1 MSKVIGIDLGTTNS
15 CMAVYEGGEAKV
27 IPNKEGK
34 NTTPSIVA
42 FTDKGEV
49 LVGDPA
55 KRQAITNP
63 EKTIYS
69 VKRIMGLMMDEENA
83 KEAQSKVGYKI
94 VDRNGAAAV
103 EIGDKV
109 YTPQEISAK
118 ILGKLK
124 TDAEEYLGAPVT
136 DAVITVPAY
145 FNDAQRKATQEAGT
159 IAGLNVLRII
169 NEPTA
174 ASLAYGLDKKGE
186 EKVLVYDLGGGTFDV
201 TALEIGDG
209 TFEVLSTDGNAFLGG
224 DDFDNAIIDWLAK
237 EFESENGFDVKNDKM
252 ALQRLKDAAEN
263 AKKELSSAESTEINL
278 PFISMGSAG
287 PVHLVKSL
295 TRAKFESMTED
306 LITETLEHIKVALK
320 DAGLDKDEIEEII
333 MVGGSTRLPKANE
346 VVREFFGKDLNK
358 GVNPDEVVAAGAAV
372 QAGVLRGDVKDVLL
386 LDVTPLSLG
395 IETLDHIKVALKDA
409 GLDKGEIEEVIM
421 VGGSTRLP
429 KANEVVREFF
439 GKDLN
444 KGVNPDEVV
453 AAGAAVQAGVLRGDV
468 KDVLLLDVTPLSLGI
483 ETLGGVLTKLIEKGT
498 TIPVKKSQT
507 FSTADDNQP
516 AVSIHVGQGEREFAK
531 DNKSLGMF
539 ELSDIPAAPRG
550 VPQIEVTFDIDANG
564 VLNVSAKDK
573 GTGKENKITISGSSG
588 LSDEEIEKM
597 VNEAEANKEADAKK
611 KEVIEVRNQADALL
625 HSTRKTL
632 EENEDAV
639 NEEEKAKIVDA
650 AAALEEVLKDEN
662 AEKEQIEEKVKA
674 LTEVSHKLAEA
685 MYKKEGGDAAQAGAN
700 PADAKKKKEDED
712 IIDAEVE

>member
-15 CMAVYEGGEAKV
+15 CVAVYEGGEAKV
-27 IPNKEGK
+27 IPNAEGK
-34 NTTPSIVA
+34 NTTPSVVA
-42 FTDKGEV
+42 FTDKGET

-63 EKTIYS
+63 EKTITS
-69 VKRIMGLMMDEENA
+69 IKRIMGLMMNEENA
-83 KEAQSKVGYKI
+83 KEAHDKVTYNI
-94 VDRNGAAAV
+94 VDKDGMAAV
-103 EIGDKV
+103 DVAGTV

-118 ILGKLK
+118 ILSKLK
-124 TDAEEYLGAPVT
+124 EDAENYIGGTVT

-145 FNDAQRKATQEAGT
+145 FNDSQRKATKDAGT

-174 ASLAYGLDKKGE
+174 SALAYGLESKSE
-186 EKVLVYDLGGGTFDV
+186 ENVLVYDLGGGTFDV
-201 TALEIGDG
+201 TTLEISDG

-224 DDFDNAIIDWLAK
+224 DDFDNKIVDFLND
-237 EFESENGFDVKNDKM
+237 EFKNSHGIELKNDKM

-295 TRAKFESMTED
+295 TRAKFESMTEN
-306 LITETLEHIKVALK
+306 LISETLEHIKTALK
-320 DAGLDKDEIEEII
+320 DADLSKDEIQEVI
-333 MVGGSTRLPKANE
+333 MVGGSTRLPKANK

-372 QAGVLRGDVKDVLL
+372 QAGVLK
-386 LDVTPLSLG
+386 
-395 IETLDHIKVALKDA
+395 
-409 GLDKGEIEEVIM
+409 
-421 VGGSTRLP
+421 
-429 KANEVVREFF
+429 
-439 GKDLN
+439 
-444 KGVNPDEVV
+444 
-453 AAGAAVQAGVLRGDV
+453 GDV

-483 ETLGGVLTKLIEKGT
+483 ETLGGVMTRLIEKGT
-498 TIPVKKSQT
+498 TIPVKKSQV
-507 FSTADDNQP
+507 FSTAEDNQP

-597 VNEAEANKEADAKK
+597 VQEAEANKDVDAKK

-625 HSTRKTL
+625 HSTKKTL
-632 EENEDAV
+632 EENPDV
-639 NEEEKAKIVDA
+639 VSEEETKAIVDSA
-650 AAALEEVLKDEN
+650 AELEELLKDEN
-662 AEKEQIEEKVKA
+662 ATKEQIEEKVKT
-674 LTEVSHKLAEA
+674 LTEKSHKLAEA
-685 MYKKEGGDAAQAGAN
+685 MYKKEGGDQAQPN
-700 PADAKKKKEDED
+700 QQKKKDD
-712 IIDAEVE
+712 DDVIDAEVE